1 MVSQAVPT
9 PIRLSRACSTLSP
22 KTTSVVVPGRIE
34 VANGLR
40 SALQNTGLA
49 VSTGLSPGVA
59 PPNCRQRR
67 RRRRTRTG
75 PPS

>member
-1 MVSQAVPT
+1 MVSQAAPT

-22 KTTSVVVPGRIE
+22 KTTSVVVPGRIG

-40 SALQNTGLA
+40 SALQNTGLV
-49 VSTGLSPGVA
+49 VSTGLSPGVVTA
-59 PPNCRQRR
+59 QLPPAQKAAAYAG
-67 RRRRTRTG
+67 G